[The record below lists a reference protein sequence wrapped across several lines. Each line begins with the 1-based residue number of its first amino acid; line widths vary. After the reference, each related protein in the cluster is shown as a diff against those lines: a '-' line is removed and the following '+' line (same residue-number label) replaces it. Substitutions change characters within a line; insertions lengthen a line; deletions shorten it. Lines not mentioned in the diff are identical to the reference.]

1 MVEDGDEKAH
11 KEYYTEIKKK
21 KSNNNWVSLKCKDMC
36 AVLVAQK
43 EIGTTSGKAIHFFIP

>member
-11 KEYYTEIKKK
+11 KEYYTEIKK
-21 KSNNNWVSLKCKDMC
+21 SNNNWINLKCKDMC

-43 EIGTTSGKAIHFFIP
+43 EIGTTSGKAIHFFLP